1 VKLLLVST
9 SAGAGHTRAAQALE
23 ETARLSFPE
32 VTVRHVDILDFV
44 DRAYRKAY
52 ADGYLA
58 MVDRAP
64 ELWGHFYKASDRVP
78 REGLRRKLVRGGA
91 ELGLRPRSRSW
102 SKGARPR
109 LAPVQAGIPALESG
123 AACADEGGRPRGGKA
138 ARRRGDPFPHAP
150 PLKVISHASRGR

>member
-1 VKLLLVST
+1 MKLLLVSA

-23 ETARLSFPE
+23 ETARLSLPE

-58 MVDRAP
+58 IVDRAP

-78 REGLRRKLVRGGA
+78 REGLRTKLVRAFDRLEFAGFRA
-91 ELGLRPRSRSW
+91 FVKDFAPDVVLATHFLAAQVLPPKERRKIPFRLGLVVTDFDVHAFW
-102 SKGARPR
+102 
-109 LAPVQAGIPALESG
+109 VQPD
-123 AACADEGGRPRGGKA
+123 AD
-138 ARRRGDPFPHAP
+138 
-150 PLKVISHASRGR
+150 VT